1 MNFMVSSREEMP
13 FGVSGAIME
22 ALPETKKKKKN
33 CHGGSAKGDKGRKIS
48 VELESMLGNDS
59 LNLRW

>member
-1 MNFMVSSREEMP
+1 
-13 FGVSGAIME
+13 ME